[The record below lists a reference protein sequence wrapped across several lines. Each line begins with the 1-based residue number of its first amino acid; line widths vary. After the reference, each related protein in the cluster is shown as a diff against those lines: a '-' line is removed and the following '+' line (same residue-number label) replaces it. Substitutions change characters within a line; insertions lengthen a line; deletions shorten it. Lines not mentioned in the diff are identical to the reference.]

1 MRKPLRY
8 NSIEEAEELLRRGYF
23 TDPESRRIGN
33 QIIRDFDPSYDNEPE
48 IKLINNET
56 SSKKK
61 WWKIWK

>member
-1 MRKPLRY
+1 MRKSPRY

-23 TDPESRRIGN
+23 IDKETFRISE
-33 QIIRDFDPSYDNEPE
+33 QIRRDFDNIYINEPE